1 MEKSVSSYEKKKSVA
16 EAFKGGVIMDVVNAD
31 QAKIAEAKAAVAE
44 LGALTNAAPEGI
56 AEVQAAVDAMVAAV
70 DAGSELEHKHTGV
83 LNATVAR
90 VGAAVVIRI
99 NATTK
104 SGRSKMKSFEV
115 A

>member
-1 MEKSVSSYEKKKSVA
+1 M
-16 EAFKGGVIMDVVNAD
+16 N

-44 LGALTNAAPEGI
+44 LGAQTNAAPERV
-56 AEVQAAVDAMVAAV
+56 AEVQNAIDTMAAAVE
-70 DAGSELEHKHTGV
+70 AGSELEHKHTGV

-90 VGAAVVIRI
+90 VGAAVVVRI

-104 SGRSKMKSFEV
+104 TGRSKMKSFEV